1 MIATYWL
8 TEVGQHMPVDIGI
21 LRKSGQ
27 IEKLPA
33 TCSNVDRSPKAIRAR
48 AVTLVR
54 IKLPPYE
61 RTYYVRRYKNPVAD

>member
-33 TCSNVDRSPKAIRAR
+33 TCSNVDRSPKANSCEGGY
-48 AVTLVR
+48 TS
-54 IKLPPYE
+54 
-61 RTYYVRRYKNPVAD
+61 ADLASTSLANALCPT